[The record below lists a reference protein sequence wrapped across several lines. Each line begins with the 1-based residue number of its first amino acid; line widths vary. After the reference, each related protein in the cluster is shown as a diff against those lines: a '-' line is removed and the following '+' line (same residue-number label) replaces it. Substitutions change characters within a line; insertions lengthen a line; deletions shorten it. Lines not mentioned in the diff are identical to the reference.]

1 MREVVTAGAVPT
13 DVPSDRSMVPAHA
26 YWRARTLRT
35 QLLILF
41 ILIEVIAAAVAGAVS
56 IFNAR
61 SATRV
66 EIAASM
72 ELAELWVKEAVLL
85 AQRETPADRFLA
97 DLSSQLRRA
106 RHVRIEVRDA
116 ADNVLEVRPAAV
128 VPGPGGETE
137 APKTS
142 RPAWLLSRVS
152 APAPAWFAA
161 LIAPPT
167 ERRVVP
173 VVVQGVR
180 IGSVDVVSEPKD
192 EIGEKWETT
201 ALLGA
206 VGLGVT

>member
-13 DVPSDRSMVPAHA
+13 DVPSDRSMWPAHA

-35 QLLILF
+35 QLLSLF
-41 ILIEVIAAAVAGAVS
+41 ILIEIIAAVLAGAIS

-85 AQRETPADRFLA
+85 AQRETPTDRFLA
-97 DLSSQLRRA
+97 DLSSQIRRA

-116 ADNVLEVRPAAV
+116 AGNVLEVRPAAV
-128 VPGPGGETE
+128 VPPPGGETE
-137 APKTS
+137 APVT
-142 RPAWLLSRVS
+142 WLLSLGS

-180 IGSVDVVSEPKD
+180 IGSVDVVSEPK
-192 EIGEKWETT
+192 
-201 ALLGA
+201 
-206 VGLGVT
+206 

>member
-1 MREVVTAGAVPT
+1 MREAVTPGTVAT
-13 DVPSDRSMVPAHA
+13 NVPAGRSPAQA

-35 QLLILF
+35 QLLSLF
-41 ILIEVIAAAVAGAVS
+41 ILIELIAAAVAGAVS

-72 ELAELWVKEAVLL
+72 ELAELWVQEAVLL

-116 ADNVLEVRPAAV
+116 AGNVLEVRPAAV
-128 VPGPGGETE
+128 VPAPGGGETE
-137 APKTS
+137 A
-142 RPAWLLSRVS
+142 WLLSLVS

-173 VVVQGVR
+173 VIVQGIR

-206 VGLGVT
+206 V

>member
-1 MREVVTAGAVPT
+1 MREAVTAGAVPA
-13 DVPSDRSMVPAHA
+13 DVSSDRPRVPAHV

-35 QLLILF
+35 QLLSLF
-41 ILIEVIAAAVAGAVS
+41 ILIEVIAAVVAGAVS

-116 ADNVLEVRPAAV
+116 AGNVLEVRPAAV
-128 VPGPGGETE
+128 VPAPGGGE
-137 APKTS
+137 PD
-142 RPAWLLSRVS
+142 AWLLSLVS
-152 APAPAWFAA
+152 AP
-161 LIAPPT
+161 
-167 ERRVVP
+167 
-173 VVVQGVR
+173 
-180 IGSVDVVSEPKD
+180 
-192 EIGEKWETT
+192 
-201 ALLGA
+201 
-206 VGLGVT
+206 